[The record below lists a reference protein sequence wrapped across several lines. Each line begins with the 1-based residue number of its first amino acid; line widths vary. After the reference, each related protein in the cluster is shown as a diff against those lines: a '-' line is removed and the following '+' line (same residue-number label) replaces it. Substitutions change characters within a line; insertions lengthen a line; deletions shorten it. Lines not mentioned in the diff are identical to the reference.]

1 MGTLLQ
7 EGQLRL
13 YREATAG
20 DIDIDQLVTE
30 IQNSGLPDTV
40 VNGQWNS
47 FRVAD
52 GSGTPVI
59 RRVVRGDGSNT
70 LHADAGAVGTTLN
83 IVGMVVGT
91 DGVADVRYAT
101 PGSIVSGF
109 GGTLTKHAIY
119 YLGTAGAISLTPG
132 TVPVIVGI
140 ALTTSDFLFNPCC
153 CTCYGSLELQYCFS
167 SNFMLCPPEGAT
179 YCLLD
184 GGAGECIPALCF
196 EPGLDQAW
204 YCGFETPPDMDVGQ
218 ASEIK
223 LRFVGSGSPSLAV
236 QFVTNIRS
244 AAVGANIFTAGAPLS
259 VVTNPSPAGQNV
271 LATSSVAIPLSSLV
285 AAQQQRLSLTR
296 QGTVDTYAGQI
307 YLIGA
312 TLLYPCR

>member
-1 MGTLLQ
+1 MTLLQ

-13 YREATAG
+13 YRQAAAG
-20 DIDIDQLVTE
+20 DIDIDQFMAE
-30 IQNSGLPDTV
+30 IQNLGLPDTLL
-40 VNGQWNS
+40 NGQWNS
-47 FRVAD
+47 FRPDD
-52 GSGTPVI
+52 GTGGLLI
-59 RRVVRGDGSNT
+59 RRVVRGDGVNT
-70 LHADAGAVGTTLN
+70 VLADAGAVSTTLN
-83 IVGMVVGT
+83 IIGMVVNT
-91 DGVADVRYAT
+91 DGTDVRYAT
-101 PGSIVSGF
+101 PGSIISGF

-119 YLGTAGAISLTPG
+119 YLGTSGQLQLTPG

-167 SNFMLCPPEGAT
+167 SNYFFCPPEGAE

-196 EPGLDQAW
+196 DTGIDAAW

-223 LRFVGSGSPSLAV
+223 LRVVGDGSPSLAA
-236 QFVTNIRS
+236 QFTLNIRS
-244 AAVGANIFTAGAPLS
+244 AAIGANIFTAGAPLS
-259 VVTNPSPAGQNV
+259 VVANPAISGANILVAQ
-271 LATSSVAIPLSSLV
+271 SVAIPLSSFA

-296 QGTVDTYAGQI
+296 NGTVDTYAGKV
-307 YLIGA
+307 YLVGA